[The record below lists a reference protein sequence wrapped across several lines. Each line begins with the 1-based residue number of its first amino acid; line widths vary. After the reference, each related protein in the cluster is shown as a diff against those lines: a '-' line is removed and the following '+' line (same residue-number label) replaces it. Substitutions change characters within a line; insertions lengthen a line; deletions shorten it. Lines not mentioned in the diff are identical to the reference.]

1 MTNEKTTEL
10 ESFPWHI
17 WEQHAGRHRFHS
29 AAGRSGRIIS
39 GRLLPGCDIL
49 LGIIE
54 MARSHGVTA
63 AWVNGFGSL
72 ARSAFSPGIRISE
85 ADPDRVERRPNV
97 ELPGPLEMWSGMGR
111 LGIPEK
117 GEPFIH
123 FHGLVVT
130 AEGQLYGG
138 HFFPGD
144 SPVYA
149 TFEVHIQEVLDVDFK
164 LEMDAAVQLPLI
176 EPKSVK

>member
-1 MTNEKTTEL
+1 MSEKKQQL

-17 WEQHAGRHRFHS
+17 WEQHEGNQRFRSVAGRP
-29 AAGRSGRIIS
+29 GRIIN

-54 MARSHGVTA
+54 MARSHEVRS

-72 ARSAFSPGIRISE
+72 AKAAFSPGLRRSTVN
-85 ADPDRVERRPNV
+85 PDRVDRRPNV
-97 ELPGPLEMWSGMGR
+97 NLPGPIEMWSGMGR
-111 LGIPEK
+111 LGIPHK

-144 SPVYA
+144 NIVYA
-149 TFEVHIQEVLDVDFK
+149 TFEVHIQEILDVEFR
-164 LEMDAAVQLPLI
+164 LERDNAVELELI
-176 EPKSVK
+176 EPKDTT